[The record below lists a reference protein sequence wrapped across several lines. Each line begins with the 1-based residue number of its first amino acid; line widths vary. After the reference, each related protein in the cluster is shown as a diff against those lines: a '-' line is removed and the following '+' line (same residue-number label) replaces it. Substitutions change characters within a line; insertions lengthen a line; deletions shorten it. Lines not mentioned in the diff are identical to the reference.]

1 MTLSLTLLAP
11 QCEWTDNSK
20 ADSEMKAATEQAMQ
34 EANARV
40 GMPGIKN
47 FTERRFAKLLFELR
61 DQEMAT
67 YTYIVDMNGRYH
79 FICNSIGYGIPYS
92 VQYTNPMR
100 SERGYQTSIALPQA
114 DPNGLFMP
122 QGLSA
127 TFVMCAVDGEYRPVY
142 VEPPILVSPFL
153 MTQKQDG

>member
-1 MTLSLTLLAP
+1 
-11 QCEWTDNSK
+11 
-20 ADSEMKAATEQAMQ
+20 MKAATEQAMQ